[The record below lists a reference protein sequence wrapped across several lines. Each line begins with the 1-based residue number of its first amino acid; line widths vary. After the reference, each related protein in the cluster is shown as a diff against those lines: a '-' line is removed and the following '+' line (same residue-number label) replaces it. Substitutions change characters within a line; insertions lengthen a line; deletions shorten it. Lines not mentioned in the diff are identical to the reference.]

1 MSTARTLTASDLW
14 WCLAAVAL
22 ALAPH
27 AGRLPVA
34 LSLGVVVCVSW
45 RMLGAAESARRY
57 QFAVWAIVSEND
69 QTGDQLRK

>member
-45 RMLGAAESARRY
+45 RMLGALGRLPLPERHRP
-57 QFAVWAIVSEND
+57 V
-69 QTGDQLRK
+69 L